1 MSAQRSY
8 ASVLDGIGLYLEGAD
23 ADDVLINEIDGGFL
37 VGFMADGEQRVVT
50 FDATD
55 MACLQ
60 SDASRQETGGWTGL
74 PGRRASVRVRL
85 QCLGR
90 YLDAR
95 GAAAILAQERT
106 HGFSTEFTGLPHG
119 PGAAAGLARLYETL
133 DDHHLR
139 SLSGA

>member
-8 ASVLDGIGLYLEGAD
+8 ASVLDGIGLYLERAD
-23 ADDVLINEIDGGFL
+23 AGDVLVNEIDGGFL
-37 VGFMADGEQRVVT
+37 VGFMAHGEQHVVT

-55 MACLQ
+55 MVRLQ
-60 SDASRQETGGWTGL
+60 SDALQQEADGWTRL

-119 PGAAAGLARLYETL
+119 PGAAVGLARLYETL